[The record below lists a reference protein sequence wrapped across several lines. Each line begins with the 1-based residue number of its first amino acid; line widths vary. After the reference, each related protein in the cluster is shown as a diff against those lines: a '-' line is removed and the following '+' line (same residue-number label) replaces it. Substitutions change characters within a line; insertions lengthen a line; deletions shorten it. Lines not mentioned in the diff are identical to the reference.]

1 MDGPVIN
8 LRQKRK
14 TAKRQQDSQ
23 KAAENR
29 ALYGRPTHE
38 KKLDAAQAK
47 LKGKQLDGHHLSP
60 TPPADDQGDTNE

>member
-38 KKLDAAQAK
+38 KKLDSAKAK
-47 LKGKQLDGHHLSP
+47 LKDKQLDGHHLQ
-60 TPPADDQGDTNE
+60 PAAKSSATENQDE